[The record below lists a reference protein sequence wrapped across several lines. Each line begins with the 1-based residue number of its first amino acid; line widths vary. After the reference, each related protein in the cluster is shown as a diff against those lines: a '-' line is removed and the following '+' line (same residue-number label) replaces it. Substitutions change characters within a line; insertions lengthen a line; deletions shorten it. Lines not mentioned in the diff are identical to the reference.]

1 MSVFSDLVDEVYD
14 ITLRP
19 NLVSQTKSAVRAAT
33 LTAHHLDYFPK
44 DMFETGLQFTT
55 PDYVQSL
62 DYKAVVPNWRAFK
75 YLRKYDN
82 TVEVGQDLTPK
93 FFELITPEVALDG
106 YGLVRNNTCYLA
118 GETLEIRSTTKD
130 TYMLLGCYVHPNVVE
145 ATYSSWIA
153 AEYPYAIIYGAAAII
168 FSQIGYE
175 EQAGNLQQL
184 ANLQYNQLL
193 QQIVARGD

>member
-1 MSVFSDLVDEVYD
+1 MSVFSDLVDEVNS

-19 NLVSQTKSAVRAAT
+19 DLVSQTKSAVRAAT

-44 DMFETGLQFTT
+44 DLFETGLQFDV

-62 DYKAVVPNWRAFK
+62 DYKSVVPRWRALK
-75 YLRKYDN
+75 YLRKYDAS
-82 TVEVGQDLTPK
+82 VQLGQDLTPK
-93 FFELITPEVALDG
+93 FFELITPEVALDN
-106 YGLVRNNTCYLA
+106 YGLVRQDTCYLA
-118 GETLEIRSTTKD
+118 GESLEIRSTTKD
-130 TYMLLGCYVHPNVVE
+130 TYMLLGCYIHPNVVE

-153 AEYPYAIIYGAAAII
+153 TEYPYAIIYGAAAII

-175 EQAGNLQQL
+175 EQAGSTQQL
-184 ANLQYNQLL
+184 ANLQYSQLT